1 MHFSI
6 ALTTLAALA
15 PLVSAVGDAIVVN
28 NCKAAVHLWSV
39 GGAVGPE
46 VTLNPGEE
54 FTEKVHYDAK
64 SGGIAIKITRPVDG
78 LYTGAPQTDF
88 AYTLDG
94 NNLWYD
100 LSDVF
105 GDPFSGKV
113 LSVKA
118 SNPDC
123 PDICWSSGI
132 SPAGSQTKV
141 CGAAANITLTLCAA
155 KC

>member
-39 GGAVGPE
+39 GGSVGPE
-46 VTLNPGEE
+46 QTLQPGEE
-54 FTEKVHYDAK
+54 YVEKVHYDPK
-64 SGGIAIKITRPVDG
+64 SGGVAIKITRGVNG

-105 GDPFSGKV
+105 GDPFSGRV
-113 LSVKA
+113 LSVVA
-118 SNPDC
+118 SNENC
-123 PDICWSSGI
+123 PDICWSSGT

-141 CGAAANITLTLCAA
+141 CGATANITLTLCGDE
-155 KC
+155 C